1 MPREIKI
8 ALGVNLFGTSVRT
21 DLCIESLLAVKKK
34 YPDVVDLYNMQFED
48 KSKMGREHSGFKTL
62 HVLKTS
68 NQTFVPSSPRVI
80 PIMQELF
87 DKLSDLKY
95 DYFVFTNDD
104 IIVSDRFI
112 EFMLQTD
119 YDCYPASRLAI
130 EPITSLTQSISGDH
144 YQVAGFDTFGI
155 RTSWWKE
162 HGREFPPY
170 ILGHPCWDVH
180 YATLCMKLGKSTLCN
195 KWPPPTFHIKH
206 GDGSQYCNDDLA
218 HNNSLYWVPHVL
230 DMNMWHH
237 YMINVLLRRGGGA
250 GYWTPHANELELEGI
265 CFNSEWFDK
274 HPWSYAEYQQAVAN
288 YYANPTLESS
298 TSSNLPLS
306 S

>member
-8 ALGVNLFGTSVRT
+8 ALGVNLFGRSVRT

-34 YPDVVDLYNMQFED
+34 YPNVVDLYNLQFED
-48 KSKMGREHSGFKTL
+48 KSKIGREHSDFKTL

-68 NQTFVPSSPRVI
+68 NQTFVPSSTRTI

-87 DKLSDLKY
+87 DVLANLNY

-112 EFMLQTD
+112 ESMLQTD

-130 EPITSLTQSISGDH
+130 EPITSLTQTISGDH

-155 RTSWWKE
+155 RTSWWKKHRE
-162 HGREFPPY
+162 EFPAY

-180 YATLCMKLGKSTLCN
+180 YATLCMKLSDSTLCN

-206 GDGSQYCNDDLA
+206 GEGSQYSNDDVDY
-218 HNNSLYWVPHVL
+218 NNSLYWKPHVF
-230 DMNMWHH
+230 DMDMWHH
-237 YMINVLLRRGGGA
+237 YLFNVLLLRGGGA
-250 GYWTPHANELELEGI
+250 GYWTPHKNEVELERK
-265 CFNSEWFDK
+265 CFNSEWFK
-274 HPWSYAEYQQAVAN
+274 EHYWSYAEYQQALVN
-288 YYANPTLESS
+288 YYTGTNSEIP
-298 TSSNLPLS
+298 TSSNQLLS